1 MNFCPRGRAPS
12 INRCAVFNRHVGRD
26 DTRKMILK
34 DSRGMADADRDD
46 RTAGFCGD
54 LERSS
59 WNGSSSVSEAFL
71 FRVPSGKIMM
81 EMPDLDIINGG
92 QDGLQTG
99 FKSVRSR
106 NRQ

>member
-1 MNFCPRGRAPS
+1 MFSNEFLLLAGELLR

-54 LERSS
+54 LERSLVERKQFS
-59 WNGSSSVSEAFL
+59 
-71 FRVPSGKIMM
+71 FRGIFVPGCL
-81 EMPDLDIINGG
+81 PG
-92 QDGLQTG
+92 
-99 FKSVRSR
+99 RS
-106 NRQ
+106 

>member
-1 MNFCPRGRAPS
+1 MFSNEFLLLAGELLR

-34 DSRGMADADRDD
+34 DAEEWLMQTGMIGQPVFVAILKDP
-46 RTAGFCGD
+46 
-54 LERSS
+54 S

-81 EMPDLDIINGG
+81 EMPDL
-92 QDGLQTG
+92 T
-99 FKSVRSR
+99 
-106 NRQ
+106 

>member
-1 MNFCPRGRAPS
+1 MFSNEFLLLAGELLR

-54 LERSS
+54 LERSLVERKQFS
-59 WNGSSSVSEAFL
+59 FRGIFVPGAFREDHDGNAG
-71 FRVPSGKIMM
+71 F
-81 EMPDLDIINGG
+81 DIINGG

-99 FKSVRSR
+99 F
-106 NRQ
+106 